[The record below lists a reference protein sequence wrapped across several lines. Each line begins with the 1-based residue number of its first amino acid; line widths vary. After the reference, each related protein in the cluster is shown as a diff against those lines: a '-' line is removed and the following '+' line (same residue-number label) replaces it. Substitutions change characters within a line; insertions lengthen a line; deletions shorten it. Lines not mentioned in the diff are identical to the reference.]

1 MGSCSQV
8 FTLKEKSIPPFSC
21 MLFCLQL
28 VVQCLPWLVL
38 NTVLIGWN
46 YSSENLFTFMPGKI
60 WKSHCQFR
68 VTFQVAGFFIYI
80 VVSNTQMNIATYYVI
95 HNYWASLSNYKRL
108 VNMIVSERV
117 ESLRSECGWLW
128 WGKAC
133 ELKGALGCRNALRES
148 ITARVESAWVWG
160 WEMWVGGWKVG
171 KCERREFMNV
181 RVENV
186 WVQGVKVCIYGLQS
200 AWVLVCEGEKCVSVK
215 GRAWMQGGEWVSEWR
230 ERVHTVRER
239 DWVQREYLNW
249 YSPSHSRFYSY
260 AYIYIV

>member
-1 MGSCSQV
+1 
-8 FTLKEKSIPPFSC
+8 

-38 NTVLIGWN
+38 NTVLVGWN
-46 YSSENLFTFMPGKI
+46 YSWENQFTFMPGKI

-68 VTFQVAGFFIYI
+68 VTFQVAGFFVYI

-108 VNMIVSERV
+108 VNMIVSARV

-128 WGKAC
+128 WGRAC

-160 WEMWVGGWKVG
+160 WEMWVGDGKWVCVRGESSWMWGWRMCECKGWKCAYMVWRVHEYLYVKG
-171 KCERREFMNV
+171 K
-181 RVENV
+181 
-186 WVQGVKVCIYGLQS
+186 S
-200 AWVLVCEGEKCVSVK
+200 AWV
-215 GRAWMQGGEWVSEWR
+215 
-230 ERVHTVRER
+230 
-239 DWVQREYLNW
+239 
-249 YSPSHSRFYSY
+249 
-260 AYIYIV
+260 